1 MRLAII
7 DLGTNTFNLLIVDVD
22 VNKQYKIIFNDKAG
36 VKLGKG
42 GINNKII
49 TPEAFLRAL
58 NGIAKHMESIQKFNA
73 EKIIATATSG
83 IRSTENGK
91 ELVTQIK
98 KQFGIDVKII
108 SGDEEAELIYRG
120 VKQTVDFTEENALI
134 LDIGGGSNE
143 FILVNKNGLLWKKS
157 FDLGISRLLDRF
169 NPSDPI
175 ARSEITEVEKY
186 IDSQL
191 NPLYDAVK
199 KYKPT
204 TLIGSSGTFDSIRE
218 MIIEQ
223 KGIKQENLI
232 NKNSYRINLFDY
244 LSLHAELL
252 KSTYNERL
260 SMKGLE
266 FVRIEMIVLASIFVN
281 FIIQKIEIKSLIQSS
296 YALKEGLVDKIING

>member
-22 VNKQYKIIFNDKAG
+22 ANKQYKIIFNDKAG

-143 FILVNKNGLLWKKS
+143 FILVNKNGLLWKQS

-175 ARSEITEVEKY
+175 TRCEITEVEKY

-191 NPLYDAVK
+191 NPLYEAVK

-223 KGIKQENLI
+223 KGIKQEDLI